1 MHIKYLLYINAY
13 SLRNLYAPIYYLFVF
28 VLFLFLFL
36 AGDRVGRLDIKYVYV
51 VYKCIFLVK
60 LPYTQLLFVCF
71 FIIIF
76 LGGYLGG
83 GGEDEQF
90 IKYLLYVNIHIM
102 RVFNTFYSLT
112 YLFQ

>member
-1 MHIKYLLYINAY
+1 M
-13 SLRNLYAPIYYLFVF
+13 
-28 VLFLFLFL
+28 
-36 AGDRVGRLDIKYVYV
+36 AGGRGGRLDIKYVYV

-76 LGGYLGG
+76 LGGGVFGG
-83 GGEDEQF
+83 GGRGENEQF